1 MILPIEIY
9 VMKKCNGNYILDIN
23 EYFTH
28 PVSWYDINP
37 NIEDGV
43 ITLYLRRYILLVM
56 SKKVHIDMVIC

>member
-1 MILPIEIY
+1 
-9 VMKKCNGNYILDIN
+9 MKKCDGNYILDIH

-37 NIEDGV
+37 NIKDGV